1 MQEIIETYLEKYL
14 PRKDIIHRLPVS
26 LPISKVWPE
35 LQKAR
40 RKKSENLP
48 LLTIDDAP
56 FWWVLTESISSQAD
70 EVISLAR
77 REIVFDRP
85 EYEEAFRE
93 AVLDEAVY
101 SSVIEG
107 AFTTKKEAREFIH
120 EGRAPKN
127 KSEQMVKNN
136 YEALTYVLE
145 HIDEPITAHTIFDIY
160 ALVTKDTLEADVTTD
175 TYRNESV
182 FVQSNRGEI
191 IHTAPGAEKVPGM
204 MASLLEFITN
214 NELSPLIKACIAH
227 FYFVY
232 VHPFIDG
239 NGRTAR
245 ALSFMMLLQA
255 GYDFFRYFSISG
267 VIAEERAKYYKAIKD
282 VEDDDFDMTYFI
294 DYYTGMLACAVK
306 AMEERLVD
314 KVVMEQ
320 TLDKLKAAGMN
331 SRVIEGA
338 KWILT
343 SPNQSITI
351 KAWQKKFGVVLETA
365 RQDLFKLEDAGIVHR
380 KLVKR
385 QYVFEVKK

>member
-1 MQEIIETYLEKYL
+1 MQEMIETYLEKYL

-40 RKKSENLP
+40 KDKSESLP
-48 LLTIDDAP
+48 LLSIDGKP

-120 EGRAPKN
+120 EGRSPKN
-127 KSEQMVKNN
+127 KSEQMVKSN

-145 HIDEPITAHTIFDIY
+145 HIDESITEQTIFDIY
-160 ALVTKDTLEADVTTD
+160 ALVTKDTFEADAPTNA
-175 TYRNESV
+175 YRNESV
-182 FVQSNRGEI
+182 FVQSSRGEI
-191 IHTAPGAEKVPGM
+191 FHIAPQAEKVPGM
-204 MASLLEFITN
+204 MASLLDFITDS
-214 NELSPLIKACIAH
+214 ELPPLIKACIAH

-294 DYYTGMLACAVK
+294 DYYTGMLARAVK

-314 KVVMEQ
+314 KVVLEQ

-331 SRVIEGA
+331 KRIIEGA